1 MKTKFEQW
9 LDGSV
14 SDDGATTLFRESA
27 SAYKAGCDRAAVIMA
42 YLGVLATIR
51 SRILEEGTPTGL
63 DANAW
68 AESQRNVRDDDKWDS
83 SVFDLVTR
91 TDLPQ
96 AFRIT
101 KDQRVEF
108 QYFRVLRN
116 KCAHGKGGGIDSSHV
131 ESLWAFA
138 RDNLPKIV
146 VNGSLQGAIQAVLEH
161 SDPNLTPRGKPFDE
175 LAVNLNDSLRTDE
188 ISTYLDELLG
198 KAMVRMP
205 GEAENTVR
213 EWFLEV
219 LNTLSRCL
227 DESHQPAL
235 TAWLGEERYFPV
247 LQQLVLLHPESN
259 APVGFDDKIV
269 RRLWH
274 TRSLLGPRDIRL
286 YLNFRRKQL
295 IPCEQLDE
303 SIQFVAEN
311 VVTVEGLSSDEL
323 VELEGLGFWKQVK
336 THLLTFV
343 IIRNAEFADANRRAQ
358 LVGQYLEC
366 CGIDKDLGAAI
377 HQMEKSNVPFDVE
390 NVIIGYL
397 RGHSADWGTLK
408 STGEL
413 PAEFVGRVEEE
424 ESGTPLFEA

>member
-14 SDDGATTLFRESA
+14 FDDGASALFRESA
-27 SAYKAGCDRAAVIMA
+27 SAYKAGCSRAAVIMA
-42 YLGVLATIR
+42 WLGILATIR
-51 SRILEEGTPTGL
+51 SRILEAGTPSGFAA
-63 DANAW
+63 DAW
-68 AESQRNVRDDDKWDS
+68 VESQRNVRDDDKWDS
-83 SVFDLVTR
+83 SVFDIVMQ
-91 TDLPQ
+91 TDPPQ
-96 AFRIT
+96 AFRVT
-101 KDQRVEF
+101 KDQRVELS
-108 QYFRVLRN
+108 YFKTLRN
-116 KCAHGKGGGIDSSHV
+116 KCAHGKGGGIESSHV
-131 ESLWAFA
+131 ESLWTFA
-138 RDNLPKIV
+138 SDNLPKIV
-146 VNGSLQGAIQAVLEH
+146 VNGSLQSAVQAALEH
-161 SDPNLTPRGKPFDE
+161 FDPNLTPRGKPFDE

-188 ISTYLDELLG
+188 ISAYLDELLG
-198 KAMVRMP
+198 KAMVRIP

-235 TAWLGEERYFPV
+235 TAWLGEERHFSV

-259 APVGFDDKIV
+259 ATVGFDDKMV

-274 TRSLLGPRDIRL
+274 ARSLLGPRDIRL

-295 IPCEQLDE
+295 IPCEQLNE
-303 SIQFVAEN
+303 SMQFVAEN

-343 IIRNAEFADANRRAQ
+343 IIRNAKFADANRRAQ
-358 LVGQYLEC
+358 LVGQYLER
-366 CGIDKDLGAAI
+366 CGIDEDLAAAI
-377 HQMEKSNVPFDVE
+377 HRMEKSNVPFDVE

-397 RGHSADWGTLK
+397 RGHGADWGTLK

-424 ESGTPLFEA
+424 ESGVPPFEV